1 LHNTLYIIFTALSL
15 FIFVLIF
22 NSNDMEYPITRTE
35 KTSNIY
41 FDTTIIDSFQWLEDD
56 YADDTRE
63 WVKKQNSFTDSYI
76 KKIPFKNKIKKR
88 LTEIWNYPSESLP
101 FKKGNKFYY
110 YHNDGL
116 QNQAILYVKNTIKG
130 ESKVLINPND
140 LSDDGIISI
149 GGIYFSKDNN
159 YLGYSLNKSGSD
171 WQEFQILNL
180 NTGKL
185 LSDHLKWIKFSGMSW
200 FGDGFFYK
208 KYPKSSINKN
218 FSASNINPKIYFHHL
233 GEDQSKDKLIFSNPN
248 EPNISPWISVS
259 DDEKIMYLYR
269 SSGTYGNSLS
279 FKIVDNDQSQWIP
292 IIDDFIS
299 EISVVEHNNNNFIA
313 ITDRNNPYNQLVKI
327 DKKNPEEDNWEVIIN
342 GTRKEVLKEV
352 NIVGNKIFAHFFKN
366 ILSLWKV
373 YDLNGQYL
381 YTIDLPGKGI
391 VDGFRGRMNQKTTW
405 FSFNNSVNPTTLYE
419 YHIPSNQSTIYKKPS
434 INFSSDDYILRQE
447 FYPSKDGT
455 LIPIFICH
463 KKNLEMDGKRPT
475 LLYGYGG
482 FNISIEPYFNK
493 SNTILYEND
502 GVYAIANIRGGGE
515 YGEEWHKGGMY
526 DNKQNV
532 FDDFTYAGKYLI
544 NENITSKNYLAI
556 QGQSNGGLLI
566 GAVIN
571 QNPDLFR
578 VAFPEV
584 GVMDMLR
591 YEKFTIGH
599 AWSVEY
605 GSIKEMKHFKNI
617 IKYSPLHNIK
627 KNIQYPSVFI
637 YTADHDDRVVPAHSF
652 KYAAN
657 LQSLKENKNPV
668 LIRVGI
674 NAGHGAGKPTKK
686 IIEEHAEKWAF
697 LFNEMGLKY

>member
-1 LHNTLYIIFTALSL
+1 
-15 FIFVLIF
+15 
-22 NSNDMEYPITRTE
+22 
-35 KTSNIY
+35 
-41 FDTTIIDSFQWLEDD
+41 
-56 YADDTRE
+56 
-63 WVKKQNSFTDSYI
+63 
-76 KKIPFKNKIKKR
+76 
-88 LTEIWNYPSESLP
+88 
-101 FKKGNKFYY
+101 
-110 YHNDGL
+110 
-116 QNQAILYVKNTIKG
+116 
-130 ESKVLINPND
+130 
-140 LSDDGIISI
+140 
-149 GGIYFSKDNN
+149 
-159 YLGYSLNKSGSD
+159 
-171 WQEFQILNL
+171 
-180 NTGKL
+180 
-185 LSDHLKWIKFSGMSW
+185 
-200 FGDGFFYK
+200 
-208 KYPKSSINKN
+208 
-218 FSASNINPKIYFHHL
+218 
-233 GEDQSKDKLIFSNPN
+233 
-248 EPNISPWISVS
+248 
-259 DDEKIMYLYR
+259 
-269 SSGTYGNSLS
+269 
-279 FKIVDNDQSQWIP
+279 
-292 IIDDFIS
+292 
-299 EISVVEHNNNNFIA
+299 
-313 ITDRNNPYNQLVKI
+313 
-327 DKKNPEEDNWEVIIN
+327 
-342 GTRKEVLKEV
+342 
-352 NIVGNKIFAHFFKN
+352 
-366 ILSLWKV
+366 
-373 YDLNGQYL
+373 
-381 YTIDLPGKGI
+381 
-391 VDGFRGRMNQKTTW
+391 MNQKTTW